1 MEILLIYIFICAIS
15 AGAAAKKGWNIWDSF
30 MMAIILSP
38 LMIARRFFREAD

>member
-30 MMAIILSP
+30 GHNTACIFI
-38 LMIARRFFREAD
+38 IARNDCQKIF